1 MNIIGVLIPIAVIF
15 VIIGIAIFFWAV
27 RSRQFDDLNKEAYS
41 ILFDDDNT
49 KAKAPTS
56 QTGKDPQ

>member
-41 ILFDDDNT
+41 ILFDEDKT
-49 KAKAPTS
+49 KPEPPT
-56 QTGKDPQ
+56 KDPQ